1 MLRVVRVL
9 DDDDRPSV
17 VEDQDLQDQD
27 DSNSSPTAGSIEGI
41 EGIEIDWCSGIL
53 IQNWN
58 PWNFQCECRVSR
70 PARGAARVHTHGRSK
85 LAPPRLPGMEDIED
99 LAGRQAPARAAAR
112 QSSSHDLRDYVLQLD
127 ARLRQRSAAAPDGN
141 LSHDDFHA
149 VTADLNKEKKHAVYG
164 KPQVIHE
171 YRACVREGLLAYNQ
185 DVEALLIKKLGKSGY
200 GGVNLSLFV
209 PVSDLRRPPARCCRT
224 PSVHFFTD
232 PRVMGTAGSLGSG
245 VERHRHAS

>member
-1 MLRVVRVL
+1 M
-9 DDDDRPSV
+9 S
-17 VEDQDLQDQD
+17 
-27 DSNSSPTAGSIEGI
+27 AG
-41 EGIEIDWCSGIL
+41 
-53 IQNWN
+53 
-58 PWNFQCECRVSR
+58 
-70 PARGAARVHTHGRSK
+70 ARGAGCTADGRSK
-85 LAPPRLPGMEDIED
+85 LAPPVAPRTGAPRDRDSPDLRSDAWFAGLRGGRLPGMEDIED